1 MPEPGRW
8 ERCVEHRDSGVK
20 QFFRDYFGSSRG
32 RMGLIAA
39 AGFDPR
45 SCIVTELLA
54 SVTHNVDAIFIR
66 EERPAPDSSLVAMAD
81 QNLGRLQAACS
92 NHQVIGVDIFDGSAV
107 VGGRVI
113 ATRLNERRASVI
125 EGWTD
130 VVIDAS
136 AFSVGISFPLIK
148 FFLEQAARDTPR
160 NVHVVIAASSV
171 MDNSVV
177 HIASDFMTPAH
188 GFAGG
193 LSLFEVN
200 RAAKLWLPQL
210 ALDRSAMLATIYS
223 TVNPDDVCPIL
234 PFPAQDPRTADRL
247 IEHYLEQFEST
258 WEVDARDIV
267 YAAENDPKDLYRT
280 LIRLHH
286 LRTDVFKDV
295 GGSVMVLSPL
305 GSRAMALGS
314 LMAAYELDLTVAYV
328 ESEGFDSATVP
339 RSAPE
344 PELVHLWLAGDV
356 YAKAKPSNL
365 KPKEV

>member
-1 MPEPGRW
+1 
-8 ERCVEHRDSGVK
+8 
-20 QFFRDYFGSSRG
+20 
-32 RMGLIAA
+32 
-39 AGFDPR
+39 
-45 SCIVTELLA
+45 
-54 SVTHNVDAIFIR
+54 
-66 EERPAPDSSLVAMAD
+66 
-81 QNLGRLQAACS
+81 
-92 NHQVIGVDIFDGSAV
+92 
-107 VGGRVI
+107 
-113 ATRLNERRASVI
+113 
-125 EGWTD
+125 
-130 VVIDAS
+130 
-136 AFSVGISFPLIK
+136 
-148 FFLEQAARDTPR
+148 
-160 NVHVVIAASSV
+160 
-171 MDNSVV
+171 
-177 HIASDFMTPAH
+177 MTPAH